1 MKETLKLKK
10 PLLVNGKEVTELTYD
25 ADEITISEYKEASK
39 RAMSFDVSL
48 AESDYYLHLQIGFA
62 AILAVNP
69 GVDITDLERIAG
81 LDLYKVSIIGRNFI
95 TEALG
100 DFAQETSDEQSETT
114 PEPSTPLSNTS
125 KSKD

>member
-25 ADEITISEYKEASK
+25 ADEITIEEYKAASK
-39 RAMSFDVSL
+39 RSISYDVSI

-69 GVDITDLERIAG
+69 DVDVADLERLKG
-81 LDLYKVSIIGRNFI
+81 RDLYAVSIIGRNFI
-95 TEALG
+95 IEVLG
-100 DFAQETSDEQSETT
+100 DFESKNSEEPSEITQ
-114 PEPSTPLSNTS
+114 EPSTPRENSS
-125 KSKD
+125 KH